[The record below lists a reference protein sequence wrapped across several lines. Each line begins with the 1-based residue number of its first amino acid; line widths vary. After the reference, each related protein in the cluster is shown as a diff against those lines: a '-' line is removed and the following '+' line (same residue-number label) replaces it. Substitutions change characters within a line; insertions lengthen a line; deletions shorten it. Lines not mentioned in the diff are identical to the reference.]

1 MINLKYS
8 KYTVKDYDQLTDG
21 RKNYIIKRADKKGI
35 CVSDY
40 LLEKY
45 ERARPWFELDRE
57 CELAAA
63 HPIRPSK
70 NMKEAL
76 NDI

>member
-8 KYTVKDYDQLTDG
+8 KDVVKDYDQLTDG
-21 RKNYIIKRADKKGI
+21 RKNYIIKRAEKKGV

-45 ERARPWFELDRE
+45 ERARPWFVLDRE

-70 NMKEAL
+70 SMKEPL

>member
-8 KYTVKDYDQLTDG
+8 KDVVKDYDQITDG
-21 RKNYIIKRADKKGI
+21 RKNYIIKRADKKGV

-45 ERARPWFELDRE
+45 KLNKINPQSAIFTPFNPLP
-57 CELAAA
+57 
-63 HPIRPSK
+63 PIS
-70 NMKEAL
+70 E
-76 NDI
+76 

>member
-1 MINLKYS
+1 MIHLKYS
-8 KYTVKDYDQLTDG
+8 KDAVKDYDQLTDG
-21 RKNYIIKRADKKGI
+21 RKNYIIKRAATNGV

-45 ERARPWFELDRE
+45 ERATQWFVLDRE

-70 NMKEAL
+70 KYER
-76 NDI
+76 DTQ